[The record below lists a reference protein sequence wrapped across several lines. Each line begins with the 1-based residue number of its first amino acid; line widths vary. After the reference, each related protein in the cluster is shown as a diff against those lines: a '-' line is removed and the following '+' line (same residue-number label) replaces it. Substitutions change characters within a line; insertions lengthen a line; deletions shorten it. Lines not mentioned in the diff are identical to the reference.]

1 MENRVEI
8 NPHNRV
14 KSETYVGA
22 NIENFLKDL
31 LKAVAISLLAVLGGM
46 AWSVIE
52 ILRR

>member
-46 AWSVIE
+46 AWAVIE